1 MKVASISALALSSAA
16 VVVVVGRTTTTT
28 TTAFAPPR
36 APSLSSSYHYSRVVG
51 GVRGPRGPLAL
62 DLKDRET
69 EAPASTTATTSST
82 TTTTAAAR
90 GGEGAND
97 AEGLPWWW
105 EYIWKL
111 PAMKPGAPGTD
122 CTFADSANVLRT
134 NIEQIYGGYP
144 SRDRAPLATGALD
157 DIADGTMFIGLQR
170 YASEFG
176 SPYKLCFGPKSF
188 LVISDPAQAKHVL
201 RDANSCYDKGI
212 LAEILKPIMGR
223 GLIPADPETW
233 AVRRR
238 AIVPAFHRAWLNHM
252 VGLFGHCNAGLLS
265 SLEVAAAR
273 GDAPPGQR
281 GGKIEMEEKF
291 CSVAL
296 DIIGLS
302 VFNYDFGSVTN
313 ESPVIK
319 AVYSALVEAEH
330 RSMTP
335 APYWDLPFAN
345 DVVPRLRKF
354 NADLSLLD
362 GVLSDLIDRAK
373 NSRTEDDIEELERR
387 DYANVKDP
395 SLLRFLVDMRGA
407 DIDNKQ
413 LVSSAV
419 GLSLLLLLF
428 IIIISEGRTGGVGR
442 RGDATRG
449 IDDRPSPPDD
459 GYVLLPARVCFRILV
474 VPNVSSGDRTRVGRP
489 PPPPPPWRGNA
500 GISCRFSPSL
510 SPRAAGRSTV

>member
-16 VVVVVGRTTTTT
+16 VVVVGRTTTTTT
-28 TTAFAPPR
+28 TTAFAPPPR
-36 APSLSSSYHYSRVVG
+36 APSPLSSSYHSRVVVG
-51 GVRGPRGPLAL
+51 GVRGRGPLSL

-69 EAPASTTATTSST
+69 EAPASTT
-82 TTTTAAAR
+82 TTTAAAKG
-90 GGEGAND
+90 GGEGATN

-111 PAMKPGAPGTD
+111 PAMKLGAPGTD

-188 LVISDPAQAKHVL
+188 LVVSDPAQAKHVL

-212 LAEILKPIMGR
+212 LAEILKPIMGK

-265 SLEVAAAR
+265 SLEVAATKD
-273 GDAPPGQR
+273 DAPPGQR
-281 GGKIEMEEKF
+281 GGRIEMEEKF

-373 NSRTEDDIEELERR
+373 NSRTEDDIEDLERR

-413 LVSSAV
+413 LVSSVV
-419 GLSLLLLLF
+419 GLSLLLLLLIF
-428 IIIISEGRTGGVGR
+428 IISEGRTGGVGGGGR
-442 RGDATRG
+442 DEDATRG

-474 VPNVSSGDRTRVGRP
+474 VP
-489 PPPPPPWRGNA
+489 
-500 GISCRFSPSL
+500 SPSVVFPVRG
-510 SPRAAGRSTV
+510 SF

>member
-16 VVVVVGRTTTTT
+16 AVVGRTTTA
-28 TTAFAPPR
+28 TAFAPPR
-36 APSLSSSYHYSRVVG
+36 APSLSSSSSSSSSSRVVG
-51 GVRGPRGPLAL
+51 GVRGRGPLAL

-69 EAPASTTATTSST
+69 ESPATTTTTT
-82 TTTTAAAR
+82 TTTTAAEA
-90 GGEGAND
+90 EAEAPN

-111 PAMKPGAPGTD
+111 PQMKLGTPGTD

-144 SRDRAPLATGALD
+144 SRDRSPLATGALD

-170 YASEFG
+170 YAAEFG

-188 LVISDPAQAKHVL
+188 LVISDPVQAKHVL

-212 LAEILKPIMGR
+212 LAEILKPIMGK
-223 GLIPADPETW
+223 GLIPADPGTW

-265 SLEVAAAR
+265 SLEVAASKD
-273 GDAPPGQR
+273 DAPPGQK

-354 NADLSLLD
+354 NSDLALLD
-362 GVLSDLIDRAK
+362 GVLTELIDRAK

-413 LVSSAV
+413 LVSECERV
-419 GLSLLLLLF
+419 CCCCCFLLF
-428 IIIISEGRTGGVGR
+428 RKR
-442 RGDATRG
+442 RGRGGGETRMQNG
-449 IDDRPSPPDD
+449 IDDRRLRTTD
-459 GYVLLPARVCFRILV
+459 VLLPARVCFRIWLSG
-474 VPNVSSGDRTRVGRP
+474 NLSSGDRTRG
-489 PPPPPPWRGNA
+489 WR
-500 GISCRFSPSL
+500 L
-510 SPRAAGRSTV
+510 SPTPLL